1 MDIIYNSMP
10 TTWKNKMIQQCL
22 NYADSTIK
30 EMTDFFENRVENLE
44 TKQINKKS
52 LKKRRQKDSDS
63 SVVKSSEDSSVK
75 CWSDRKYSILL
86 INVVIIRRIA
96 RSCIWWSTSTYKKRN
111 CKYKGKINKEI
122 NALIEKK
129 FKKIIKYKKRRI
141 DKKLQHFQKLLIS
154 KDKNKKSVSSLGEGI
169 ESEEI

>member
-1 MDIIYNSMP
+1 
-10 TTWKNKMIQQCL
+10 MIQQCL

-96 RSCIWWSTSTYKKRN
+96 RSCI
-111 CKYKGKINKEI
+111 
-122 NALIEKK
+122 
-129 FKKIIKYKKRRI
+129 
-141 DKKLQHFQKLLIS
+141 
-154 KDKNKKSVSSLGEGI
+154 
-169 ESEEI
+169 